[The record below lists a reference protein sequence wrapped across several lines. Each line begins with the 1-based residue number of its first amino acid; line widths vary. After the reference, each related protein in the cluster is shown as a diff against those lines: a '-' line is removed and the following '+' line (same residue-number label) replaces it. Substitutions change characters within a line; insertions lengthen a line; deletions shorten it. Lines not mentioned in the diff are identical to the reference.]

1 MRQVQIEIL
10 FQNGEIREIRQD
22 YKKMNLLD
30 FSAIQGK
37 PIEKWFSSAES
48 DYEEWHG
55 LEKAVA
61 VDDPNASYAYEFH
74 GPEKEKLEFN
84 QCVETQIKGRVG
96 LWLSEEQV
104 AQKYISTA
112 ELAWKD
118 GEVSEALWGYQIAAE
133 EYHSVPAMKWIAEY
147 HYRGYRDNKQKNQ
160 PDAEKWLDIALQYWR
175 MAAENQDTEIQF
187 QLGMRFQK
195 GEDVAVDLTEAA
207 KWYGMAA
214 ENENAEA
221 QFYMANAY
229 SAGTGVKQDN
239 EKAANWYRQAAEQ
252 GHGQAQL
259 DYADCC
265 FEGKGRPAD
274 KNEAVIWYQK
284 AAEKGLEKAQLA
296 LANCLWNGVGIACT
310 PASAAH
316 WYQKAAQQG
325 NAEAQNKFGD
335 CLTKGIGVPQNTE
348 EAEKYYN
355 LSAQQ
360 GNTEA
365 EYHYAACRFQKGD
378 YAQAW
383 LYYQRSADKGY
394 TLAQYEL
401 GLGYEKGTFGEE
413 KAELAFQSMR
423 KAALDGYAPA
433 QLKLGES
440 GVGGST
446 VSLGQMLQNW
456 FQFWNRAK

>member
-104 AQKYISTA
+104 AQKYIATA

-147 HYRGYRDNKQKNQ
+147 HYRGYQDNKQKNQ

-229 SAGTGVKQDN
+229 SAGTGVKQDD

-252 GHGQAQL
+252 GHG
-259 DYADCC
+259 
-265 FEGKGRPAD
+265 
-274 KNEAVIWYQK
+274 
-284 AAEKGLEKAQLA
+284 
-296 LANCLWNGVGIACT
+296 
-310 PASAAH
+310 
-316 WYQKAAQQG
+316 
-325 NAEAQNKFGD
+325 
-335 CLTKGIGVPQNTE
+335 
-348 EAEKYYN
+348 
-355 LSAQQ
+355 
-360 GNTEA
+360 
-365 EYHYAACRFQKGD
+365 
-378 YAQAW
+378 
-383 LYYQRSADKGY
+383 
-394 TLAQYEL
+394 
-401 GLGYEKGTFGEE
+401 
-413 KAELAFQSMR
+413 
-423 KAALDGYAPA
+423 
-433 QLKLGES
+433 
-440 GVGGST
+440 
-446 VSLGQMLQNW
+446 
-456 FQFWNRAK
+456 